1 MKDGRT
7 SDEPPGSQIMVARPK
22 SLVPGPNSSSA
33 ASPFTGSQH
42 LLKALRKR
50 VKVSL
55 GILRNSRADL
65 SIRLSWC
72 RACQSRPV
80 RVTHRLESRMR
91 EIRTSGSEGGVGS
104 IPHSY
109 LYNGLNSRAGPA
121 RDSPARGCSQGTGCS
136 QEAAQE
142 GQAAQPHPSI
152 SEVRRFLRKRHV
164 RRAGPPQTLTAQC

>member
-1 MKDGRT
+1 
-7 SDEPPGSQIMVARPK
+7 MVARPK
-22 SLVPGPNSSSA
+22 SLVLGPNSSSA

-109 LYNGLNSRAGPA
+109 LYIRLSLSQTHQSRHKRVTHRLESRMREIRQSGSEGGVADNGHPYPYPYT
-121 RDSPARGCSQGTGCS
+121 SPG
-136 QEAAQE
+136 
-142 GQAAQPHPSI
+142 
-152 SEVRRFLRKRHV
+152 
-164 RRAGPPQTLTAQC
+164 

>member
-80 RVTHRLESRMR
+80 RVTYRLESRMR

-109 LYNGLNSRAGPA
+109 LYNGLNSRAGL
-121 RDSPARGCSQGTGCS
+121 
-136 QEAAQE
+136 
-142 GQAAQPHPSI
+142 I
-152 SEVRRFLRKRHV
+152 
-164 RRAGPPQTLTAQC
+164 

>member
-1 MKDGRT
+1 VKDGRT

-72 RACQSRPV
+72 RAYQSRPV

-109 LYNGLNSRAGPA
+109 LYNGLNSRAGPT
-121 RDSPARGCSQGTGCS
+121 RG
-136 QEAAQE
+136 
-142 GQAAQPHPSI
+142 
-152 SEVRRFLRKRHV
+152 
-164 RRAGPPQTLTAQC
+164 TA

>member
-1 MKDGRT
+1 VKDGKT

-22 SLVPGPNSSSA
+22 SLVPGPNSSSE

-42 LLKALRKR
+42 LLKALRTR

-65 SIRLSWC
+65 SIRLSWY
-72 RACQSRPV
+72 RAYQSRPL

-104 IPHSY
+104 IPISTSIRPSTSRSKNLSHAAPQ
-109 LYNGLNSRAGPA
+109 LYFKPSQAPA
-121 RDSPARGCSQGTGCS
+121 TVQTSPPVSSPVIIPWASS
-136 QEAAQE
+136 
-142 GQAAQPHPSI
+142 
-152 SEVRRFLRKRHV
+152 
-164 RRAGPPQTLTAQC
+164 PPFPLEIAMNLVY

>member
-65 SIRLSWC
+65 SIRFSWC

-104 IPHSY
+104 IPPFLP
-109 LYNGLNSRAGPA
+109 LYRVKVPRRPDKGNCIAA
-121 RDSPARGCSQGTGCS
+121 RQGC
-136 QEAAQE
+136 
-142 GQAAQPHPSI
+142 
-152 SEVRRFLRKRHV
+152 
-164 RRAGPPQTLTAQC
+164 PP

>member
-1 MKDGRT
+1 VKDGRT

-65 SIRLSWC
+65 SIHLSWC

-80 RVTHRLESRMR
+80 RLTHRLESRMR

-109 LYNGLNSRAGPA
+109 LYKGLKSRRRVGPTYLHKIGHCIIKMMPA
-121 RDSPARGCSQGTGCS
+121 VSGSSLILVGSSSSPDKKVTG
-136 QEAAQE
+136 
-142 GQAAQPHPSI
+142 
-152 SEVRRFLRKRHV
+152 RF
-164 RRAGPPQTLTAQC
+164 RAP